1 MKNIWKK
8 GDQKTFIRIVRPE
21 DIAEF
26 EAGEVHAF
34 YSTFALSRD
43 AEWAGRLFVLEMLE
57 PHEEGIGTSLQ
68 VKHRSPALVGQEV
81 VITSEIEEI
90 VDNKITCSFT
100 AKVQDRLVATGTTG
114 QMILTKEQVNQ
125 IEEKAK

>member
-8 GDQKTFIRIVRPE
+8 GGIKTFIRTVRLE

-57 PHEEGIGTSLQ
+57 SDEEGIGTSLQ
-68 VKHRSPALVGQEV
+68 VTHRSPALVGQEV
-81 VITSEIEEI
+81 VITSVIDAIEK
-90 VDNKITCSFT
+90 NKITCSFT
-100 AKVQDRLVATGTTG
+100 AKVKDRVVATGTTG
-114 QMILTKEQVNQ
+114 QMILKKEQVNL